1 MDIGKQIN
9 EISDELRNDF
19 PMLNSA
25 LESHGLTVADVLFA
39 SQTEA
44 SVSQLSK
51 KLGRS
56 IREVHEYLSLLK
68 SDCLSEC
75 SKNQLKKQLDKAKDE
90 KRDFFKSGIH
100 ELDTILGGGIPSPGI
115 TEIFGSSGTGKTQ
128 LLLTLAVRAQLLDTE
143 PNSKC
148 IYMST
153 ESQLASQRLDTMVE
167 TFNKNNE
174 NKVSME
180 NISYIYC
187 PDIETQDHALF
198 TQLPIKLENE
208 KGNVK
213 AVIIDSIGHHLRR
226 EEVIESTSYLLDHL
240 KQQEEYSADS
250 RQFLEMRHVQDK
262 QMKRIS
268 NSTQSYRRRS
278 KKSQYLKIIYRHLN
292 RLAHRYNLVILL
304 SNQVSDYPNST
315 PERWIKNPLD
325 IEYQTGYI
333 YGWEPELILTHQLIH
348 EQQEQQGLS
357 YPTPFMECN
366 VTATTS
372 HSNFKR
378 RKIDGFSNA
387 GIPNIEQD
395 SDKYRTMIDQ
405 TLRHSK
411 YRNTKR
417 NKKIP
422 CLGYQWSKLIR
433 SRILITKSYVPKF
446 KSFQEFLSDGIGRR
460 NSSFSNYNMD
470 QNSLSLNPPVHDSN
484 SSSAENAHMFDYN
497 NALNG
502 WMSKRSLRI
511 IASSYDFIEDENN
524 DCVFNFDITDEGI
537 VPSDET

>member
-19 PMLNSA
+19 PMLNTA
-25 LESHGLTVADVLFA
+25 LDAQGLTVADVLFA

-68 SDCLSEC
+68 SNCSSQC
-75 SKNQLKKQLDKAKDE
+75 SKNQLRMQYEQTKSYKM
-90 KRDFFKSGIH
+90 DFLKSGIPG
-100 ELDTILGGGIPSPGI
+100 LDTILGGGIPSPGI

-128 LLLTLAVRAQLLDTE
+128 LLLTLAVRAQLSDSK
-143 PNSKC
+143 PNNKC
-148 IYMST
+148 VYVST

-213 AVIIDSIGHHLRR
+213 VVIIDSIGHHLRR
-226 EEVIESTSYLLDHL
+226 EEVIESTSYLLEHL
-240 KQQEEYSADS
+240 KQQEGYSAYN
-250 RQFLEMRHVQDK
+250 RQFLEMRHAQEK
-262 QMKRIS
+262 QVKRIS
-268 NSTQSYRRRS
+268 NSTLSYRRRS

-292 RLAHRYNLVILL
+292 RLAKKYNLVVLL
-304 SNQVSDYPNST
+304 SNQVSDYPNS
-315 PERWIKNPLD
+315 PLDRWIKDPLD

-333 YGWEPELILTHQLIH
+333 YGWKPELILTHQLKKH
-348 EQQEQQGLS
+348 DLQSLS
-357 YPTPFMECN
+357 YLTPSMECN
-366 VTATTS
+366 EMATTS
-372 HSNFKR
+372 HGDFKR

-387 GIPNIEQD
+387 GIQNIEQD
-395 SDKYRTMIDQ
+395 SDKYKAMIDE
-405 TLRHSK
+405 TFGYSK

-433 SRILITKSYVPKF
+433 SRILITKSYFPQF
-446 KSFQEFLSDGIGRR
+446 KSFQEFLSDSIKRC
-460 NSSFSNYNMD
+460 NSSSLNHNMD
-470 QNSLSLNPPVHDSN
+470 ENRLSPNQTVHDSN
-484 SSSAENAHMFDYN
+484 LPSTENAHIVDYN
-497 NALNG
+497 NALDG
-502 WMSKRSLRI
+502 WGSKRSLRVI
-511 IASSYDFIEDENN
+511 SSSYDIIEDGNN
-524 DCVFNFDITDEGI
+524 DYIFNFEITDEGI
-537 VPSDET
+537 VPSYET

>member
-9 EISDELRNDF
+9 VISDELRNDF
-19 PMLNSA
+19 PMLNTA
-25 LESHGLTVADVLFA
+25 LEAQGLTVADVLFA

-68 SDCLSEC
+68 SDCLSKH
-75 SKNQLKKQLDKAKDE
+75 SKNELKKQFDQVKGDKV
-90 KRDFFKSGIH
+90 DFLKSGIH
-100 ELDTILGGGIPSPGI
+100 ELDTILGGGIPSPGV
-115 TEIFGSSGTGKTQ
+115 TEIFGLSGTGKTQ
-128 LLLTLAVRAQLLDTE
+128 LLLTLAIRAQLLDTE

-167 TFNKNNE
+167 TFNKDNE
-174 NKVSME
+174 NKVLME

-213 AVIIDSIGHHLRR
+213 IVIIDSIGHHLRR

-240 KQQEEYSADS
+240 KQQEEYSADN

-262 QMKRIS
+262 QVKRIS
-268 NSTQSYRRRS
+268 NSTQSYRKRS

-292 RLAHRYNLVILL
+292 RLAQRYNLVVLL

-333 YGWEPELILTHQLIH
+333 YGWEPELILAHQLKKY
-348 EQQEQQGLS
+348 EQQSLS
-357 YPTPFMECN
+357 YSTSFMESN
-366 VTATTS
+366 EIATKS
-372 HSNFKR
+372 HSDFKR

-387 GIPNIEQD
+387 GIPNMEQD
-395 SDKYRTMIDQ
+395 SDKYRSMIDR
-405 TLRHSK
+405 TLRHLK
-411 YRNTKR
+411 YWNTKR

-433 SRILITKSYVPKF
+433 SRILITKSYFPKF
-446 KSFQEFLSDGIGRR
+446 KSFQEFLSDGIRR
-460 NSSFSNYNMD
+460 HNSSFSNYNMD
-470 QNSLSLNPPVHDSN
+470 QNSFSLNQPVQDSN
-484 SSSAENAHMFDYN
+484 LSSAENAHMYDYN

-502 WMSKRSLRI
+502 WMSKRSLRV
-511 IASSYDFIEDENN
+511 IASPYDFIEDGNN
-524 DCVFNFDITDEGI
+524 DCVFNFDITNEGI